1 VPRLWEH
8 TVEAHRR
15 AVRDAAVD
23 AAAALVAERGLV
35 SVTMT
40 EVARRTGIGRATL
53 YKYFSDV
60 ESILIAWHER
70 QVGRHLERL
79 ITVRDESREPSRRV
93 RAVLETYA
101 LLASQTPDTHLATVL
116 HGGEHVLH
124 AQRQLRQVI
133 TEVLADGVR
142 AGVVR
147 DDIPVAELA
156 RYCLHA
162 LSAAA
167 TLTSNHAVERL
178 VTVTLTGLGMVS
190 PGIRVRAGA
199 RPSQGLSGKGPR
211 R

>member
-79 ITVRDESREPSRRV
+79 IAVRDEAGDASRRV

-101 LLASQTPDTHLATVL
+101 LLASQTPHTDLATVL
-116 HGGEHVLH
+116 HRGEHALR
-124 AQRQLRQVI
+124 AQLKVRHVI
-133 TEVLADGVR
+133 TDVLADGVR

-167 TLTSNHAVERL
+167 TLGSNDTVERL
-178 VTVTLTGLGMVS
+178 VTVTLAGLKPAHPPTS
-190 PGIRVRAGA
+190 WAG
-199 RPSQGLSGKGPR
+199 SR
-211 R
+211 RD